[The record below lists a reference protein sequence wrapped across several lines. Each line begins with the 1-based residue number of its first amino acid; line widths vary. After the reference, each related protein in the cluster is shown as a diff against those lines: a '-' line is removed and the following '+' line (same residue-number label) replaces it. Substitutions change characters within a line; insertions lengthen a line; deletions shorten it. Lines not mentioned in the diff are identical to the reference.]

1 MFNLFKKYSEKGFTF
16 IELLA
21 AMIALS
27 IGILSVIA
35 ISSKSYSAISF
46 QKNKLI
52 ATYLAKQG
60 IEYVRNVRNEN
71 WLYTGESDCNLD
83 NTVTKCCDKDKDPTC
98 GSDEDGQVKE
108 DEGDCDW
115 RCGNEDDSGLGPSGH
130 WPTFYLG
137 APVNQFGTL
146 YYLIDLNRFD
156 SGWQAERKTGSAVT
170 SCKDISDDDVSFGH
184 WPFARLLLMDRTK
197 DLNQDGNLNNDLLI
211 QSIVCWQ
218 QGGRWQEV
226 VIEDHLFNW
235 KK

>member
-52 ATYLAKQG
+52 ATYLAKEG
-60 IEYVRNVRNEN
+60 IEHVRAMRNEN
-71 WLYTGESDCNLD
+71 WLYKDESDCNRD
-83 NTVTKCCDKDKDPTC
+83 FVVTKCCDQDKNPTC
-98 GSDEDGQVKE
+98 DIDEDGQVKE
-108 DEGDCDW
+108 DGGDCDW
-115 RCGNEDDSGLGPSGH
+115 RCGDESNPASSYQPNCI
-130 WPTFYLG
+130 LG
-137 APVNQFGTL
+137 APRHVEGSI
-146 YYLIDLNRFD
+146 YYVYTKDLMRYGN
-156 SGWQAERKTGSAVT
+156 SWLCVVASTTSETAPT
-170 SCKDISDDDVSFGH
+170 SCKDYGYSHGSNIK
-184 WPFARLLLMDRTK
+184 RLLVVDRTK
-197 DLNQDGNLNNDLLI
+197 DLNQDGNPNNDLLV